1 MIDQIKVLGR
11 AVRVRHW
18 VKNLLV
24 FVPVFTGHEITNPSL
39 LWAGTLAFA
48 TFCLAASGAYLYND
62 LRDLEAD
69 RLHRTKRHRPLAAGT
84 FSVSNAR
91 ILIPILWLL
100 SLGIAWVTL
109 SPMFTVVLLIYIGV
123 SGLYSLV
130 LKQLVLFDVI
140 LLTSMYCLRII
151 AGGIATGLFVSSWL
165 LALSMFFFLS
175 LAFLKRYAELRENAG
190 NGGVAL
196 AGRGYLPED
205 AEILRTVGPV
215 SGYLSVFLLALY
227 INSDQARRLYES
239 PALLWLAAPL
249 LIYWITRLWLLTHRG
264 VVKEDAV
271 LFASHDPIT
280 YVVAGLV
287 AVVVYVAN
295 VMGGVAS

>member
-1 MIDQIKVLGR
+1 MIDKIKVLGR

-24 FVPVFTGHEITNPSL
+24 FIPVFTGHEITNLSL
-39 LWAGTLAFA
+39 LWAGALAFA

-69 RLHRTKRHRPLAAGT
+69 SLHRTKRHRPLAAGS

-100 SLGIAWVTL
+100 SLGIAWMTL
-109 SPMFTVVLLIYIGV
+109 SPMFTMVLVIYIGV
-123 SGLYSLV
+123 SSLYSLG

-140 LLTSMYCLRII
+140 LLTGMYCLRII

-175 LAFLKRYAELRENAG
+175 LALLKRYAELRESAA
-190 NGGVAL
+190 NGGAVPT
-196 AGRGYLPED
+196 GRGYLPED

-227 INSDQARRLYES
+227 INSDQARTLYES
-239 PALLWLAAPL
+239 PTLLWLAAPL

-271 LFASHDPIT
+271 LFASRDVVT

-287 AVVVYVAN
+287 AMVVYVAS
-295 VMGGVAS
+295 VTGGVGS